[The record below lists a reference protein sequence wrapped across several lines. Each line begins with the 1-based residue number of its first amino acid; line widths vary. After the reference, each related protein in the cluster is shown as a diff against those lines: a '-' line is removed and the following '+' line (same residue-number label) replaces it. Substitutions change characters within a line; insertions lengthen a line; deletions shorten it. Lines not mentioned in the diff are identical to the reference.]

1 MATAKKRQAPQP
13 VAAVPKKFKK
23 LLRKDRKVVRDATR
37 AAIAK
42 SSDEYVARVEI
53 ERRGAKPFPYTKEL
67 GEKIAELIIGGKSLM
82 KISKLP
88 GMPSDVTMFKWVF
101 DKDHPFSLIY
111 MRAKQIMVLR
121 YEEEIND
128 IADTPC
134 LGETVVER
142 TGVDFKGN
150 PTDSKEVRKADM
162 IQHRQ
167 LQVETRKWAL
177 SYLAPKKHGKQP
189 DVNPNGKNE
198 QLESLFASLKAG
210 PVKPS

>member
-1 MATAKKRQAPQP
+1 MATAKKQASKP
-13 VAAVPKKFKK
+13 VERTPKK
-23 LLRKDRKVVRDATR
+23 LLKKDRKAIRDATR

-42 SSDEYVARVEI
+42 SSDAYV
-53 ERRGAKPFPYTKEL
+53 ERIKKTRGAKPFPYTAEL
-67 GEKIAELIIGGKSLM
+67 GERIGELIIGGVSLM

-111 MRAKQIMVLR
+111 ARAKQIMVLR

-134 LGETVVER
+134 IGETTIER
-142 TGVDFKGN
+142 SGGKDGG
-150 PTDSKEVRKADM
+150 SSEVRKADM

-167 LQVETRKWAL
+167 LQVSTRQWAL
-177 SYLAPKKHGKQP
+177 SYLAPKKHGKLP
-189 DVNPNGKNE
+189 DLSDTKKNE
-198 QLESLFASLKAG
+198 QLESLFASLKSG
-210 PVKPS
+210 PAES